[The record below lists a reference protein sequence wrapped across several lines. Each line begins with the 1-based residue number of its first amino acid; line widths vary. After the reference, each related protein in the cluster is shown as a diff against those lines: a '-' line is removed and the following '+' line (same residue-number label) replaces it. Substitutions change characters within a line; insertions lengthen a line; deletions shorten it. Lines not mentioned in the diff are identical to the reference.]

1 MNTAGELK
9 GARILVVDDEPQNVR
24 YLQDVLEWAG
34 YEDVAGLMDPLEV
47 LDLVQ
52 RSQPDL
58 IVLDLLMPEM
68 DGFAVM
74 EAIQAELD
82 EEAYLPILILT
93 SDISREARRRAL
105 SSGAKDFLTKP
116 MSPTEVRFRV
126 ANLLHTRFLWK
137 ECERQRRLLET
148 PAPESGETAD
158 DELLERW
165 ALCIDAATG
174 APDGH
179 AKRVAWTATRIA
191 NELGLPAVEVELIG
205 QSTLLHDL
213 GAVIAS
219 EAGREA
225 RANSGEPGFEDPE
238 AVGRLLDGCRTP
250 VLRTAREIALA
261 YHERWDGLG
270 FPAGL
275 VGEAIPASARI
286 VAAAH
291 RFDELVSGPE
301 DLPEADALARI
312 EQEAGSRFEPG
323 VVEALARCLGIPVA

>member
-1 MNTAGELK
+1 MTPAGDLK
-9 GARILVVDDEPQNVR
+9 NARILVVDDEPQNVR

-34 YEDVAGLMDPLEV
+34 YENVAGVADPLEV
-47 LDLVQ
+47 LERVRRL
-52 RSQPDL
+52 RPDL
-58 IVLDLLMPEM
+58 IVLDLLMPQL

-74 EAIQAELD
+74 EAIGMELD
-82 EEAYLPILILT
+82 EEEYLPILILT
-93 SDISREARRRAL
+93 SDISRESRRRAL

-126 ANLLHTRFLWK
+126 ANLLRTRFLWL

-148 PAPESGETAD
+148 PAESDETSD

-165 ALCIDAATG
+165 AQCIDAAAGSTE
-174 APDGH
+174 GH
-179 AKRVAWTATRIA
+179 ARRVAWTATRIA
-191 NELGLPAVEVELIG
+191 NELGLSTADVELIG
-205 QSTLLHDL
+205 RSALLHDL
-213 GAVIAS
+213 GVVIAS
-219 EAGREA
+219 GVGSEAGVR
-225 RANSGEPGFEDPE
+225 SGEPGFEHPE

-250 VLRTAREIALA
+250 VLRMAREIATA
-261 YHERWDGLG
+261 FHERWDGEG

-275 VGEAIPASARI
+275 VGEAIPVSARV

-301 DLPEADALARI
+301 ELAEADALTVL

-323 VVEALARCLGIPVA
+323 VVAALGRSLGIPVG